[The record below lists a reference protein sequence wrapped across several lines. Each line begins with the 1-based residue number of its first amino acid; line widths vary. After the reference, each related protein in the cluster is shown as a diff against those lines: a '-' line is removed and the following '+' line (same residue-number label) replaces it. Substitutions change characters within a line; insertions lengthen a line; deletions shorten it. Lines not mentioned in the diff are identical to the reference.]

1 MNEILEVSN
10 WDDYLEKLNPSQKDY
25 YYYTEY
31 YHIFKEKY
39 PNSQPKAFIYIEGSS
54 ILIYPCYKTEIIQY
68 DLDNSYYFLEGC
80 YGYNG
85 YLTNNKEEEFLKL
98 FHKNFSYFC
107 DRENIICE
115 FTRFSPFLENSLLFS
130 KECVYHDRK
139 TVLLDLNQ
147 GYQSIWDNEYHSKNR
162 NIIRKGYNSGHNL
175 VIDNSRY
182 IEFKQIYDDTM
193 DLLKSEKFYY
203 FSESFFKKLSNSSNI
218 EFLFVTNSEDKIERG
233 LILIYN
239 KYYAHYFLSGRSSK
253 KDNSLN
259 NLLLDFAVKRS
270 IELGCSLFHFGGGNS
285 GDLNDTLFKYKKKF
299 SKTLKSF
306 DIGFKIH
313 NEKIYSLITHICY
326 KNNNKNN
333 LIRRF
338 LRFKE

>member
-25 YYYTEY
+25 YYSMEY
-31 YHIFKEKY
+31 YEVFKEKY
-39 PNSQPKAFIYIEGSS
+39 PSSEIKAFIFTKGDK
-54 ILIYPCYKTEIIQY
+54 ILIYPCYKIKVAGY
-68 DLDNSYYFLEGC
+68 DLDSSYYFLEGC

-85 YLTNNKEEEFLKL
+85 YITNSNDELFFQEFNDKFTIICNEL
-98 FHKNFSYFC
+98 
-107 DRENIICE
+107 NIICE
-115 FTRFSPFLENSLLFS
+115 FTRFSPFLDNSKLYS

-162 NIIRKGYNSGHNL
+162 NVIRKGYNSGHNL

-182 IEFKQIYDDTM
+182 IEFKQIYDATM
-193 DLLKSEKFYY
+193 VALKSEKFYF

-218 EFLFVTNSEDKIERG
+218 EFLFVANSEDKIERG

-270 IELGCSLFHFGGGNS
+270 IELGCSLFHFGGGS
-285 GDLNDTLFKYKKKF
+285 SDDLNDSLFKYKKKF
-299 SKTLKSF
+299 AKTLKSF

-313 NEKIYSLITHICY
+313 NQKIYDLITESWDNEND
-326 KNNNKNN
+326 NNNK
-333 LIRRF
+333 RF